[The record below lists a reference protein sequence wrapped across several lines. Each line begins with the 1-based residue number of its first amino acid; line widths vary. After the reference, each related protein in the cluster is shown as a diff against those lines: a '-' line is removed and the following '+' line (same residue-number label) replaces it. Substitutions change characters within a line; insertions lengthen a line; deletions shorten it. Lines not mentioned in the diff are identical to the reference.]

1 MSIQIVNYSEK
12 SIAVLGDSKPIKD
25 HLLALGGKFNP
36 SLTWKEEK
44 VSGWIFV
51 ASKKE
56 DVKKV
61 LLSYSNGSL
70 GDAPVREKKEYT
82 RETSPSVDGFKFSK
96 EMYLALVSRIESL
109 ENELAILKKSGGGGK
124 EEVKEVKKVNQKVN
138 VKSNIKFT
146 EDDDDL
152 NISDVDE
159 DEKKDIK
166 SLFKKR

>member
-70 GDAPVREKKEYT
+70 GDAPVREKKEYP

-96 EMYLALVSRIESL
+96 EMYLALVSRIERL
-109 ENELAILKKSGGGGK
+109 ENELAILKKSGGK